1 MLEGMYAAAAG
12 MAAQQDRIDAVSNDI
27 ANVNTT
33 GYKRTRVAFRDLVYT
48 EAGLATNP
56 GVRDGAGAAATF
68 LGRGMQQGP
77 LLDSPNPIDVAISGP
92 GFLAVRDA
100 NGQALLTRDGHLRID
115 ATGRLVSGT
124 TGNLLD
130 PPIQLP
136 QGTQPGDVSI
146 AADGRVSVGNRAVG
160 QLRLVTVPSEAGLQ
174 SVGDSLFAATAAS
187 GPARAAGA
195 GTQVTPGKLEGSN
208 ADMASAMTEMI
219 ESQRAFELASKAIQ
233 TQDRINEIAIQV
245 KRF

>member
-56 GVRDGAGAAATF
+56 GVRDGSGAAATF
-68 LGRGMQQGP
+68 LGRGTQQGP
-77 LLDSPNPIDVAISGP
+77 LLDSPNPIDVAIAGP
-92 GFLAVRDA
+92 GFIAVRDA
-100 NGQALLTRDGHLRID
+100 GGNPLLTRDGHLNID
-115 ATGRLVSGT
+115 SQGRLVTNG
-124 TGNLLD
+124 GNLLD

-136 QGTQPGDVSI
+136 AGTQPADVSI
-146 AADGRVSVGNRAVG
+146 AADGRVVVNNQVAGTVRV
-160 QLRLVTVPSEAGLQ
+160 VTVPSESGLR
-174 SVGDSLFAATAAS
+174 SVGDNLFEPTAES
-187 GPARAAGA
+187 GGTRLAGN
-195 GTQVTPGKLEGSN
+195 GTQLLAGKLEGSN

-233 TQDRINEIAIQV
+233 THDRLNEIAVQV

>member
-48 EAGLATNP
+48 EAGMATNP
-56 GVRDGAGAAATF
+56 GVRDGSGAAATF
-68 LGRGMQQGP
+68 LGRGVAQGP

-92 GFLAVRDA
+92 GYLAVRDA
-100 NGQALLTRDGHLRID
+100 EGNQRLTRDGHLSID
-115 ATGRLVSGT
+115 GDGRLVSGT
-124 TGNLLD
+124 GTVLD

-136 QGTQPGDVSI
+136 RGTQPDDVSI
-146 AADGRVSVGNRAVG
+146 ASDGRVVVANRVVG
-160 QLRLVTVPSEAGLQ
+160 QLSLVTVPSDAGLR
-174 SVGDSLFAATAAS
+174 SAGDNLFEPTVAS
-187 GPARAAGA
+187 GPTRAAGA
-195 GTQVTPGKLEGSN
+195 GTQVLAGKLEGSN

-233 TQDRINEIAIQV
+233 THDRLNEIAVQV
-245 KRF
+245 KRY

>member
-56 GVRDGAGAAATF
+56 GVRDGAGAAAVF
-68 LGRGMQQGP
+68 LGRGTQQGP
-77 LLDSPNPIDVAISGP
+77 LLDSPNPIDVAIAGP
-92 GFLAVRDA
+92 GYLAVRGA
-100 NGQALLTRDGHLRID
+100 NGQQLLTRDGHLNID
-115 ATGRLVSGT
+115 ADGRLVSG

-136 QGTQPGDVSI
+136 RGTQPADVSI
-146 AADGRVSVGNRAVG
+146 SADGRVAVGNRAVG
-160 QLRLVTVPSEAGLQ
+160 QLRLVTVPSEAGLRSAGN
-174 SVGDSLFAATAAS
+174 SVYEPTAES
-187 GPARAAGA
+187 GPIRATGA
-195 GTQVTPGKLEGSN
+195 GTQLIAGKLEGSN

-219 ESQRAFELASKAIQ
+219 ESQRAFQLASKAIQ
-233 TQDRINEIAIQV
+233 THDRMNEIAVQV
-245 KRF
+245 KRW

>member
-48 EAGLATNP
+48 EAGMATNP
-56 GVRDGAGAAATF
+56 GVRDGSGAAATF
-68 LGRGMQQGP
+68 LGRGTQQGP

-92 GFLAVRDA
+92 GYLAVRDA
-100 NGQALLTRDGHLRID
+100 NGNQLLTRDGHLSID
-115 ATGRLVSGT
+115 ANGRLVAGD
-124 TGNLLD
+124 GNLVD
-130 PPIQLP
+130 PAIQLP
-136 QGTQPGDVSI
+136 RGTQPRDVSI
-146 AADGRVSVGNRAVG
+146 ATDGSVTVNNRVVG
-160 QLRLVTVPSEAGLQ
+160 QLRVVTVPSEAGLR
-174 SVGDSLFAATAAS
+174 SAGSNLFEATAES
-187 GPARAAGA
+187 GPVRLAGN
-195 GTQVTPGKLEGSN
+195 GTQLVAGKLEGSN

-233 TQDRINEIAIQV
+233 THDRLNEIAVQV
-245 KRF
+245 KRW

>member
-56 GVRDGAGAAATF
+56 GVRDGSGAAATF
-68 LGRGMQQGP
+68 LGRGSQQGA
-77 LLDSPNPIDVAISGP
+77 LLDSPNPTDVAIAGP
-92 GFLAVRDA
+92 GFISVRDA
-100 NGQALLTRDGHLRID
+100 GGNQLLTRDGHLNID
-115 ATGRLVSGT
+115 SQGRLVTGQ
-124 TGNLLD
+124 GNLLD

-136 QGTQPGDVSI
+136 AGTQPGDVAI
-146 AADGRVSVGNRAVG
+146 NADGRVVVNNQVVGTVRV
-160 QLRLVTVPSEAGLQ
+160 VTVPSESGLR
-174 SVGDSLFAATAAS
+174 SVGDNLFEPTAES
-187 GPARAAGA
+187 GGTRLAGN
-195 GTQVTPGKLEGSN
+195 GTQLLAGKLEGSN
-208 ADMASAMTEMI
+208 ADMAGAMTEMI

-233 TQDRINEIAIQV
+233 THDRLNEIALQV